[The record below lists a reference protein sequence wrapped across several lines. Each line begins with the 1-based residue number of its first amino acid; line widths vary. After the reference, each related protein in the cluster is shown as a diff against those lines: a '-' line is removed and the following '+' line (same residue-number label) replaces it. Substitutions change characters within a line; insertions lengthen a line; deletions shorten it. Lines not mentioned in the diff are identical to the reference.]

1 MIASELI
8 KVNNVTGP
16 VLLQP
21 GRTIVTAARAFVD
34 TAAADIFLQ
43 MFDAASAA
51 DVTLGTTLP
60 DWVVTIDSAASPVSS
75 GDGLS
80 TNGDVFYKGVVVAC
94 TTTPV
99 GAVTSAAHVRV
110 AIL

>member
-1 MIASELI
+1 MIASEII
-8 KVNNVTGP
+8 KANNVTSP
-16 VLLQP
+16 VLIKP
-21 GRTIVTAARAFVD
+21 GRCIITAARAFID

-43 MFDAASAA
+43 MFDAASAS

-80 TNGDVFYKGVVVAC
+80 TNGDVFYKGLVIAC
-94 TTTPV
+94 TSTPI
-99 GAVTSAAHVRV
+99 GAVTAAAHVRIAV
-110 AIL
+110 L